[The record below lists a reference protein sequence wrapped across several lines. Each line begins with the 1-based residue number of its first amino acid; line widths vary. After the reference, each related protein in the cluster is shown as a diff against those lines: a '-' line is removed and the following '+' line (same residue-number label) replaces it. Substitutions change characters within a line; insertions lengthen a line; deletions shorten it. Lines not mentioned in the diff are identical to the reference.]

1 MYYQNE
7 DTLLLLN
14 SISEYSGSSV
24 LEIGVGS
31 GRICEKLKEN
41 FSFVV
46 GTDVD
51 IESIKYCKTSIE
63 SQIHWICCDVV
74 SAIHGKFDLI
84 VSNPPYL
91 PNEENHDSQD
101 GSIYGGREGIEL
113 TCRFIEDSLP
123 LLTMNGRIIIVSS
136 SLANLEDLENFIT
149 HKNLEKKIINTKI
162 LFFETLF
169 VYELKFKS

>member
-1 MYYQNE
+1 MYHQRD
-7 DTLLLLN
+7 DTLLLLD

-31 GRICEKLKEN
+31 GQICHKLKEN

-51 IESIKYCKTSIE
+51 IESIKYCKTSTE

-101 GSIYGGREGIEL
+101 IAIYGGREGIEL
-113 TCRFIEDSLP
+113 TCRFIEDSIP
-123 LLTMNGRIIIVSS
+123 LLTMNGRIIILSS
-136 SLANLEDLENFIT
+136 SLANLKYLENFIS

-162 LFFETLF
+162 LFFETLY